1 MLEHWPIEYA
11 DQLILGNPSSNI
23 GVCCLWSRAERV
35 KEVLDPAQY
44 AIIGNLYSRA
54 GISPMLRNILAK
66 PILRYLILVGK
77 SLTDSDEAILDFF
90 QKGVDEQWRIIG
102 NGGQVDRD
110 LPLPVLEDIRHG
122 VQLIDLRH
130 SSDLATDFGR
140 VASELKQ
147 LPPFAEP
154 RVFPKS
160 APSIET
166 FPSEFLGFVVRG
178 QTIIDA
184 WHEALRMVMTFG
196 HICRTDYGID
206 QREILGLLSVIEN
219 PEKGI
224 DCVPDW
230 APFRWSEVEA
240 YVAEFLDAKARGDVA
255 YNYGHRLQSHWGQN
269 QIEILASELRRS
281 KYSRRAVASTW
292 DPAEDARSSEPPC
305 LTTIQAVVRHDRLCL
320 MAYIRSNDMF
330 RAYPLNAA
338 ALAQLQLELTR
349 RVDDVELGH
358 LAILS
363 FSAHIYSDCWDACRP
378 ALEECSA
385 LRKRFTQDP
394 RGSFVFCIE
403 EEGFAADH
411 YSPSGDL
418 VQTLRA
424 ADVRSLRRLMRPFVS
439 RVDHAFYLGKE
450 MTRVQTAKELGCDY
464 TQDEID

>member
-77 SLTDSDEAILDFF
+77 SLTDSDEAMLGFF
-90 QKGVDEQWRIIG
+90 HYGVDEQWRIIG

-196 HICRTDYGID
+196 NVCRTDYGID

-224 DCVPDW
+224 DGVPDW

-240 YVAEFLDAKARGDVA
+240 YVAGFLDAKARGDVA

-281 KYSRRAVASTW
+281 NYSRRAVASTW
-292 DPAEDARSSEPPC
+292 DPAEDARSSDPPC
-305 LTTIQAVVRHDRLCL
+305 LITIQAVVRHDRLCL

-338 ALAQLQLELTR
+338 ALAQLQLELAR

-363 FSAHIYSDCWDACRP
+363 FSAHIYSDCWEACGAAVRDH
-378 ALEECSA
+378 AKL
-385 LRKRFTQDP
+385 LGRFRQDP
-394 RGSFVFCIE
+394 RGSFVFRVE
-403 EEGFAADH
+403 DDQFLADH
-411 YSPSGDL
+411 YTAQGDL
-418 VQTLRA
+418 VQTLA
-424 ADVRSLRRLMRPFVS
+424 ASSVCDLGRLIRPFVS
-439 RVDHAFYLGKE
+439 RATHGMYLGQE
-450 MTRVQTAKELGCDY
+450 MERLRMAKDSEVTYVQDK
-464 TQDEID
+464 IR